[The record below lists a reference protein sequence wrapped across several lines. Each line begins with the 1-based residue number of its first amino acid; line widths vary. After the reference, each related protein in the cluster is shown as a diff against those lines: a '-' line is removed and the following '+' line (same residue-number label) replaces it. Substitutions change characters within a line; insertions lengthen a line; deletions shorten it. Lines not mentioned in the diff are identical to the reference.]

1 MQLRYDVWGAQIAST
16 FDRPEE
22 TTGMRLA
29 LMVVLAAGGLLTGM
43 AATSSAEALPVFKST
58 ASGASNVITDAR
70 YGPRRSPDRIYRG
83 FYGRPFIGYG
93 AYYGAGFYEG
103 CEWIRR
109 RALATGPGRYW
120 WSRYQRCID
129 KNY

>member
-1 MQLRYDVWGAQIAST
+1 MVAFTAS
-16 FDRPEE
+16 
-22 TTGMRLA
+22 A
-29 LMVVLAAGGLLTGM
+29 LLTGE
-43 AATSSAEALPVFKST
+43 AVRQSAEALVLPKAPAFE
-58 ASGASNVITDAR
+58 ASRLVTDVR
-70 YGPRRSPDRIYRG
+70 YGSRRRTIIGDRFYRG

-109 RALATGPGRYW
+109 RAIATGPGHYW
-120 WSRYQRCID
+120 WARYQNCID